1 MKKLVLKY
9 SIEFFVIVFSISVS
23 FFVENLREKNEK
35 DALRVLIKQSL
46 LEELEIN
53 VPRLETTRQDL
64 ETWNKHINY
73 FLRHPDSLDNA
84 LITDFLKE
92 NNYSPLNVY
101 MTVYTPDLPNA
112 TYNALVNDGSL
123 NLIKDPALK
132 SSIEQLYNRS
142 SSLVNSWVE
151 EEKNVAT
158 RAENY
163 FVEKYPGIYLKDFW
177 KRYYNLDLF
186 NQAINVMKS
195 DNRFKAT
202 MMQKESFMIAKL
214 RDFNLYLSRR
224 DSLINTLKESLASN

>member
-1 MKKLVLKY
+1 
-9 SIEFFVIVFSISVS
+9 
-23 FFVENLREKNEK
+23 
-35 DALRVLIKQSL
+35 
-46 LEELEIN
+46 
-53 VPRLETTRQDL
+53 
-64 ETWNKHINY
+64 
-73 FLRHPDSLDNA
+73 
-84 LITDFLKE
+84 
-92 NNYSPLNVY
+92 
-101 MTVYTPDLPNA
+101 MTAFTPDLPNA

-151 EEKNVAT
+151 VEKNVAT

-177 KRYYNLDLF
+177 TRYYNLDLY

-202 MMQKESFMIAKL
+202 MMQKESFMLAKL
-214 RDFNLYLSRR
+214 RDFNLYLSQRG
-224 DSLINTLKESLASN
+224 SLINTFKESLVSK